1 MTFMPPDRLP
11 FLHPSPDAPAG
22 ALIRLRGLY
31 PSLKAALRKVA
42 DVTLARPE
50 LAIYASVNEVAAAAG
65 VSEATVMRLCRL
77 LGFRGFQDFK
87 IALARELVNPL
98 QRLHEEVAEGDDPA
112 TIVHKVFQ
120 ANIAALQDTLAVLDM
135 GAIEAAAQ
143 ALLAARLLLLIGV
156 GTSGP
161 IVTDAGNKFFRLGL
175 MVRAITDAHLMMMAA
190 ALLTPADVLLA
201 VSHSGSTR
209 DPVETAKTAKQ
220 AGARVMCI
228 TNNSLSPL
236 TKTADLV
243 LVTASRET
251 RFRQEAM
258 ASRLCQ
264 TSIIDSLYTL
274 MALAR
279 PEAALQNLAKIEN
292 VIVTKQY

>member
-1 MTFMPPDRLP
+1 MEPRSAVLLP
-11 FLHPSPDAPAG
+11 REAQAG

-42 DVTLARPE
+42 DLVLAQPE
-50 LAIYASVNEVAAAAG
+50 MAIYASVNEVAAAAQ
-65 VSEATVMRLCRL
+65 VSEATVMRLCRV

-87 IALARELVNPL
+87 IALARELVSPL
-98 QRLHEEVAEGDDPA
+98 QRLHEEVTAGDDPA
-112 TIVHKVFQ
+112 TIVRKVFQ
-120 ANIAALQDTLAVLDM
+120 ANIAALQDTLEVLDM
-135 GAIEAAAQ
+135 EAMARAAR
-143 ALLAARLLLLIGV
+143 LMLAARTVLLIGV

-161 IVTDAGNKFFRLGL
+161 IVEDAANKFFRLGL
-175 MVRAITDAHLMMMAA
+175 NVKAITDAHLMMMAA
-190 ALLTPADVLLA
+190 ALLTEQDVVLA

-209 DPVETAKTAKQ
+209 DPVETARVAKE
-220 AGARVMCI
+220 AGAKVICI

-236 TKTADLV
+236 TKAADLV

-258 ASRLCQ
+258 ASRLSQ

-274 MALAR
+274 MALAQ
-279 PEAALQNLAKIEN
+279 PEQALENLGKIEN
-292 VIVTKQY
+292 VIVTKQF

>member
-1 MTFMPPDRLP
+1 MPDSSLSALP
-11 FLHPSPDAPAG
+11 SIPAAPAG
-22 ALIRLRGLY
+22 TLIRLRGLY

-50 LAIYASVNEVAAAAG
+50 LAIYASVNEVAAAAR

-87 IALARELVNPL
+87 IALARELVSPL
-98 QRLHEEVAEGDDPA
+98 QRLHEEVAEGDDAA
-112 TIVHKVFQ
+112 TIIHKVFQ
-120 ANIAALQDTLAVLDM
+120 ANLAALQDTLAVLDM
-135 GAIEAAAQ
+135 GAMAQAAQ
-143 ALLAARLLLLIGV
+143 WLGEARRLVFIGV

-161 IVTDAGNKFFRLGL
+161 IVTDAANKFFRLGL
-175 MVRAITDAHLMMMAA
+175 TVQAITDAHLMMMAA
-190 ALLTPADVLLA
+190 ALLTSQDVVVA
-201 VSHSGSTR
+201 VSHSGSTM
-209 DPVETAKTAKQ
+209 DTAEAAKTAKE
-220 AGARVMCI
+220 AGARVICI

-264 TSIIDSLYTL
+264 TSILDSLYTL
-274 MALAR
+274 VALAQ
-279 PEAALQNLAKIEN
+279 PDKALENLAKIEN

>member
-1 MTFMPPDRLP
+1 MTSMPSDRLP

-120 ANIAALQDTLAVLDM
+120 ANLAALQDTLAVLDM
-135 GAIEAAAQ
+135 GAMQAAAQ

-175 MVRAITDAHLMMMAA
+175 MVRAVTDAHLMMMAA

-209 DPVETAKTAKQ
+209 DPVETAKTARQ
-220 AGARVMCI
+220 AGARVICI

-279 PEAALQNLAKIEN
+279 PEEALQNLAKIEN

>member
-1 MTFMPPDRLP
+1 MPPNRYAPLQ
-11 FLHPSPDAPAG
+11 PSPDQPAG

-31 PSLKAALRKVA
+31 ASLKAALRKVA
-42 DVTLARPE
+42 DVVLARPE

-87 IALARELVNPL
+87 IALARELVTPL
-98 QRLHEEVAEGDDPA
+98 QRLHEEVAEGDDVA

-120 ANIAALQDTLAVLDM
+120 ANRAALQDTLAVLDM
-135 GAIEAAAQ
+135 EAVAAAAQ
-143 ALLAARLLLLIGV
+143 DLQAARLVLLIGV

-161 IVTDAGNKFFRLGL
+161 IVEDAANKFFRLGL
-175 MVRAITDAHLMMMAA
+175 LVRAVTDAHLMMMAA

-209 DPVETAKTAKQ
+209 DTVETAKTARQ
-220 AGARVMCI
+220 AGARVICI

-236 TKTADLV
+236 TKTAHLV

-264 TSIIDSLYTL
+264 TSIIDSLYTV

-279 PEAALQNLAKIEN
+279 PETALQNLAKIEN

>member
-1 MTFMPPDRLP
+1 MERKTLGPLVPREVQ
-11 FLHPSPDAPAG
+11 AG

-42 DVTLARPE
+42 DLVLAKPE
-50 LAIYASVNEVAAAAG
+50 VAIYASVNEVAAAAE
-65 VSEATVMRLCRL
+65 VSEATVMRLCRI

-87 IALARELVNPL
+87 IALARELVSPL

-112 TIVHKVFQ
+112 TIVRKVFQ
-120 ANIAALQDTLAVLDM
+120 ANIAALQDTLEVLDM
-135 GAIEAAAQ
+135 GAMAEAARRM
-143 ALLAARLLLLIGV
+143 LAAKSLLLIGV

-161 IVTDAGNKFFRLGL
+161 IVEDAANKFFRLGL
-175 MVRAITDAHLMMMAA
+175 TVKAITDAHLMMMAA
-190 ALLTPADVLLA
+190 ALLTPEDVLLA

-209 DPVETAKTAKQ
+209 DPVDTARVAKE
-220 AGARVMCI
+220 AGALVICI

-236 TKTADLV
+236 TKAADLV

-274 MALAR
+274 MAVTR
-279 PEAALQNLAKIEN
+279 PETALENLRKIEN
-292 VIVTKQY
+292 VIVTKQF

>member
-1 MTFMPPDRLP
+1 MPPNRYAPLQ
-11 FLHPSPDAPAG
+11 PSPDLPAG

-31 PSLKAALRKVA
+31 ASLKAALRKVA
-42 DVTLARPE
+42 DVVLARPE

-87 IALARELVNPL
+87 IALARELVTPL
-98 QRLHEEVAEGDDPA
+98 QRLHEEVAEGDDVA

-120 ANIAALQDTLAVLDM
+120 ANRAALQDTLAVLDM
-135 GAIEAAAQ
+135 EAVAAAAQ
-143 ALLAARLLLLIGV
+143 DLQAARLVLLIGV

-161 IVTDAGNKFFRLGL
+161 IVEDAANKFFRLGL
-175 MVRAITDAHLMMMAA
+175 LVRAVTDAHLMMMAA

-209 DPVETAKTAKQ
+209 DTVETAKTARQ
-220 AGARVMCI
+220 AGARVICI

-236 TKTADLV
+236 TKTAHLV

-264 TSIIDSLYTL
+264 TSIIDSLYTV

-279 PEAALQNLAKIEN
+279 PETALQNLAKIEN

>member
-1 MTFMPPDRLP
+1 MTEADQQRGRIRRLVGRV
-11 FLHPSPDAPAG
+11 APGVEAFSHYRIAWLSG
-22 ALIRLRGLY
+22 
-31 PSLKAALRKVA
+31 
-42 DVTLARPE
+42 D
-50 LAIYASVNEVAAAAG
+50 VAAGLSVAAVALPVGIAYADLAG
-65 VSEATVMRLCRL
+65 VPAVIGMYAAIFPL
-77 LGFRGFQDFK
+77 FAY
-87 IALARELVNPL
+87 ALFGSSRQLMVGP
-98 QRLHEEVAEGDDPA
+98 
-112 TIVHKVFQ
+112 
-120 ANIAALQDTLAVLDM
+120 
-135 GAIEAAAQ
+135 AAA
-143 ALLAARLLLLIGV
+143 
-156 GTSGP
+156 TC
-161 IVTDAGNKFFRLGL
+161 
-175 MVRAITDAHLMMMAA
+175 MMMAA

-209 DPVETAKTAKQ
+209 DTVETAKTAKN
-220 AGARVMCI
+220 AGARVICI

-274 MALAR
+274 VALTR
-279 PEAALQNLAKIEN
+279 PEEALQNLAKIEN

>member
-1 MTFMPPDRLP
+1 MASSSLPALPASPP
-11 FLHPSPDAPAG
+11 APAG
-22 ALIRLRGLY
+22 TLIRLRGLY

-42 DVTLARPE
+42 DVALARPE

-87 IALARELVNPL
+87 IALARELVTPL
-98 QRLHEEVAEGDDPA
+98 QRLHEEVAEGDDVA

-120 ANIAALQDTLAVLDM
+120 ANIAALQDTLKVLNLEAM
-135 GAIEAAAQ
+135 AAAAQ
-143 ALLAARLLLLIGV
+143 ALQEARRILLVGV

-161 IVTDAGNKFFRLGL
+161 IVTDAANKFFRLGL
-175 MVRAITDAHLMMMAA
+175 WVQAITDAHLMMMAA
-190 ALLTPADVLLA
+190 ALLTPQDVLVA

-209 DPVETAKTAKQ
+209 DTVETAKTARY
-220 AGARVMCI
+220 AGARVICI

-264 TSIIDSLYTL
+264 TSILDSLYTL
-274 MALAR
+274 IALAR
-279 PEAALQNLAKIEN
+279 PEEALQNLAKIEN

>member
-1 MTFMPPDRLP
+1 MSQDRFASLQ
-11 FLHPSPDAPAG
+11 PSPEAPAG

-31 PSLKAALRKVA
+31 PSLRAALRKVA
-42 DVTLARPE
+42 DVALARPE

-87 IALARELVNPL
+87 IALARELVTPL
-98 QRLHEEVAEGDDPA
+98 QRLHEEVSEGDDAA
-112 TIVHKVFQ
+112 TIVQKVFQ
-120 ANIAALQDTLAVLDM
+120 ANIAALQDTLAVLDV
-135 GAIEAAAQ
+135 GAMAQAAQ
-143 ALLAARLLLLIGV
+143 WLQAARLILLIGV

-161 IVTDAGNKFFRLGL
+161 IVADAGNKFFRLGL
-175 MVRAITDAHLMMMAA
+175 LVRAVTDAHLMMMAA
-190 ALLTPADVLLA
+190 ALLTSADVLLA

-209 DPVETAKTAKQ
+209 DTAETAKTAKN
-220 AGARVMCI
+220 AGAKVICI

-274 MALAR
+274 MALSR
-279 PEAALQNLAKIEN
+279 PEEALQNLAKIEN

>member
-1 MTFMPPDRLP
+1 MALSSFDALP
-11 FLHPSPDAPAG
+11 PSPAAPAG
-22 ALIRLRGLY
+22 TLIRLRGLY

-87 IALARELVNPL
+87 IALARELVSPL
-98 QRLHEEVAEGDDPA
+98 QRLHEEVAEGDDAA

-120 ANIAALQDTLAVLDM
+120 ANLAALQDTLAVLDM
-135 GAIEAAAQ
+135 GAMAQAAQ
-143 ALLAARLLLLIGV
+143 WLGAARRLVLIGV

-161 IVTDAGNKFFRLGL
+161 IVCDAANKFFRLGL
-175 MVRAITDAHLMMMAA
+175 TVQAISDAHLMMMAA
-190 ALLTPADVLLA
+190 ALLTPQDVVLA
-201 VSHSGSTR
+201 VSHSGSTM
-209 DPVETAKTAKQ
+209 DTAEAAKTARQ
-220 AGARVMCI
+220 AGARVICI

-264 TSIIDSLYTL
+264 TSILDSLYTL
-274 MALAR
+274 VALAR
-279 PEAALQNLAKIEN
+279 PDQALENLAKIEN

>member
-1 MTFMPPDRLP
+1 MPSSPYSALQ
-11 FLHPSPDAPAG
+11 PSPEAPAG
-22 ALIRLRGLY
+22 TLIRLRGLY

-50 LAIYASVNEVAAAAG
+50 LAIYASVNEVAADAG

-87 IALARELVNPL
+87 IALARELVTPL
-98 QRLHEEVAEGDDPA
+98 QRLHEEVAEGDDTA

-120 ANIAALQDTLAVLDM
+120 ANVAALQDTLAVLDM
-135 GAIEAAAQ
+135 GTMAMAAQ
-143 ALLAARLLLLIGV
+143 WLLAARSTLLIGV

-161 IVTDAGNKFFRLGL
+161 IVTDAANKFFRLGL
-175 MVRAITDAHLMMMAA
+175 LVQAITDAHLMMMAA
-190 ALLTPADVLLA
+190 ALMTPQDVLLA

-209 DPVETAKTAKQ
+209 DTAEAAKTAKNT
-220 AGARVMCI
+220 GARVICI

-264 TSIIDSLYTL
+264 TSILDSLYTL
-274 MALAR
+274 IALDR
-279 PEAALQNLAKIEN
+279 PEEALQSLAKIEN

>member
-1 MTFMPPDRLP
+1 
-11 FLHPSPDAPAG
+11 
-22 ALIRLRGLY
+22 
-31 PSLKAALRKVA
+31 LKAALRKVA
-42 DVTLARPE
+42 DVVLARPE

-87 IALARELVNPL
+87 IALARELVTPM
-98 QRLHEEVAEGDDPA
+98 QRLHEEVAAEGDDPA

-120 ANIAALQDTLAVLDM
+120 ANLAALQDTLAVLDL
-135 GAIEAAAQ
+135 EAHGRRGPGPPGGPAACCSSGS
-143 ALLAARLLLLIGV
+143 ALPAP
-156 GTSGP
+156 SW
-161 IVTDAGNKFFRLGL
+161 TDAANKFFRLGL
-175 MVRAITDAHLMMMAA
+175 LVRAVTDAHLMMMAA

-209 DPVETAKTAKQ
+209 DPVETAKTAKRQ
-220 AGARVMCI
+220 AGARVICI

-264 TSIIDSLYTL
+264 TSIIDSLYTV
-274 MALAR
+274 MAVAR
-279 PEAALQNLAKIEN
+279 PEAALENLAKIEH

>member
-1 MTFMPPDRLP
+1 MERATTAVISRDRD
-11 FLHPSPDAPAG
+11 SQGG

-42 DVTLARPE
+42 DLILSKPE
-50 LAIYASVNEVAAAAG
+50 MAIYASVNEVAATAQ
-65 VSEATVMRLCRL
+65 VSEATVMRFCRT

-87 IALARELVNPL
+87 IALAREIVSPI
-98 QRLHEEVAEGDDPA
+98 QRLHEEVEEGDTPHA
-112 TIVHKVFQ
+112 IVHKVFQ
-120 ANIAALQDTLAVLDM
+120 ANINALQDTMEVLNM
-135 GAIEAAAQ
+135 Q
-143 ALLAARLLLLIGV
+143 AMEQAGQCLLAARQILLIGV

-161 IVTDAGNKFFRLGL
+161 IVTDAANKLFRLGL
-175 MVRAITDAHLMMMAA
+175 RVTAHTDSHLMMMAA
-190 ALLTPADVLLA
+190 ALLSSEDVLVA

-209 DPVETAKTAKQ
+209 DPVETARVAKE
-220 AGARVMCI
+220 AGAKVICI
-228 TNNSLSPL
+228 TNNSMSPL
-236 TKTADLV
+236 TRVADIV

-274 MALAR
+274 VALAR
-279 PEAALQNLAKIEN
+279 PQEALANLSKIEN

>member
-1 MTFMPPDRLP
+1 MERASLAFVDR
-11 FLHPSPDAPAG
+11 DAQSG

-42 DVTLARPE
+42 DLVLSKPE
-50 LAIYASVNEVAAAAG
+50 MAIYASVNEVAAAAG
-65 VSEATVMRLCRL
+65 VSEATVMRFCRT

-87 IALARELVNPL
+87 IALAREMVSPL
-98 QRLHEEVAEGDDPA
+98 QRLHEEVEEGDNPDA
-112 TIVHKVFQ
+112 IVRKVFQ
-120 ANIAALQDTLAVLDM
+120 ANINALQDTLEVLDM
-135 GAIEAAAQ
+135 KAMQEAAQ
-143 ALLAARLLLLIGV
+143 LMLAARQILLIGV

-161 IVTDAGNKFFRLGL
+161 IVTDAANKFFRLGL
-175 MVRAITDAHLMMMAA
+175 KVTAQTDAHLMIMAA
-190 ALLTPADVLLA
+190 ALLSPADALLA

-209 DPVETAKTAKQ
+209 DPVETARVAKD
-220 AGARVMCI
+220 AGARVICI

-236 TKTADLV
+236 TKVADIM

-274 MALAR
+274 VALAR
-279 PEAALQNLAKIEN
+279 CEEALDNLSKIEN

>member
-1 MTFMPPDRLP
+1 MTQDRFPSLQ
-11 FLHPSPDAPAG
+11 PSPEAPAG

-31 PSLKAALRKVA
+31 PSLRAALRKVA
-42 DVTLARPE
+42 DVALARPE

-87 IALARELVNPL
+87 IALARELVTPL
-98 QRLHEEVAEGDDPA
+98 QRLHEEVSEGDDAA
-112 TIVHKVFQ
+112 TIVHKVFE
-120 ANIAALQDTLAVLDM
+120 ANVAALRDTLAVLDM
-135 GAIEAAAQ
+135 EAMTQ
-143 ALLAARLLLLIGV
+143 ATQDLLAARLILLIGV

-161 IVTDAGNKFFRLGL
+161 IVEDAGNKIFRLGL
-175 MVRAITDAHLMMMAA
+175 LVRALTDAHLMMMAA

-209 DPVETAKTAKQ
+209 DTVETAKTAKN
-220 AGARVMCI
+220 AGARVICI

-274 MALAR
+274 VALAR
-279 PEAALQNLAKIEN
+279 PEEALQNLAKIEN